1 MVKQIPDFP
10 PMRVLLTNTRVP
22 KNTGELVAGVA
33 RRLKK
38 YPAIVEPILNSI
50 DAISNTCLDVLR
62 ASVGASKAAATAS
75 RDDVVGE
82 GGSSG
87 AGGAGAGASSTGA
100 SGDAVLERMGEL
112 ICMNQHLLN
121 ALGVGHAA
129 LDTVVRVSEEHGF
142 PAKLTGAGGGG
153 CALTLL
159 HGTGEGDDAQADLE
173 RRVAAL
179 SEELAT
185 HGYQCFE
192 TKVGGAGMLLHDIRS
207 KTVREKVGL

>member
-75 RDDVVGE
+75 HDDVVGE

-100 SGDAVLERMGEL
+100 SGDAVLEIGAEL
-112 ICMNQHLLN
+112 ARRI
-121 ALGVGHAA
+121 
-129 LDTVVRVSEEHGF
+129 E
-142 PAKLTGAGGGG
+142 
-153 CALTLL
+153 
-159 HGTGEGDDAQADLE
+159 EGDTNGSAIILL
-173 RRVAAL
+173 V
-179 SEELAT
+179 
-185 HGYQCFE
+185 HGLQL
-192 TKVGGAGMLLHDIRS
+192 TTNA
-207 KTVREKVGL
+207 RE